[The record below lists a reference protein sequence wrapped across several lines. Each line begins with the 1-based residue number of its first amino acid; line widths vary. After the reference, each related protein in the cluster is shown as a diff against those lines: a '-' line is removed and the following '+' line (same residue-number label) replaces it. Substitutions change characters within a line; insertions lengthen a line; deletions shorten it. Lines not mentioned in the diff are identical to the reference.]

1 MKRSASVLLVAII
14 ASLAAYCIY
23 YQCATRSAQA
33 MLTQP
38 NGQMEWLR
46 REFKLS
52 DAQFT
57 KVKQLH
63 EVYRPGC
70 DQMCQR
76 IAAANSEAEALIS
89 TSKGVTLEIDAALKK
104 CAALQNECRQA
115 LLAHVYAVSAEMNPT
130 EGQRYIRMMTAR
142 IVQPGLSHAS
152 VVSQEAR

>member
-1 MKRSASVLLVAII
+1 MV

-38 NGQMEWLR
+38 DGQMEWLR
-46 REFKLS
+46 REFKLT

-76 IAAANSEAEALIS
+76 IAAANSEADALIS
-89 TSKGVTLEIDAALKK
+89 TSQGVTPEIDAALKK

-115 LLAHVYAVSAEMNPT
+115 LLAHVYAVSAEMNPG
-130 EGQRYIRMMTAR
+130 EGQRYTRMMTAR

>member
-1 MKRSASVLLVAII
+1 
-14 ASLAAYCIY
+14 
-23 YQCATRSAQA
+23 

-38 NGQMEWLR
+38 DGQLEWLR
-46 REFKLS
+46 REFQLT

-63 EVYRPGC
+63 DAYRPGC

-76 IAAANSEAEALIS
+76 IAAANSEADALIS
-89 TSKGVTLEIDAALKK
+89 TSQGVTPEIDAALKK
-104 CAALQNECRQA
+104 CAALQNDCRQA
-115 LLAHVYAVSAEMNPT
+115 LLAHVYAVSAEMSPS
-130 EGQRYIRMMTAR
+130 EGQRYTRMMTAR